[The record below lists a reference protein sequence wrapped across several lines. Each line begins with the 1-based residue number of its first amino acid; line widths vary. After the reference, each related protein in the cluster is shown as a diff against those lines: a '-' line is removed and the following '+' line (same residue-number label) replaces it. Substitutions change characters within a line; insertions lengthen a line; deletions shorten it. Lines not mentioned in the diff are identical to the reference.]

1 MWARLR
7 RSAVAAYVLAG
18 IISWPVVTAVIYWA
32 DRLTAG
38 EPGSGQA
45 GAGIGLWPACGCALV
60 VSALIVIAGWLQ
72 SSHPS

>member
-1 MWARLR
+1 MWVRLR

-45 GAGIGLWPACGCALV
+45 GAGIGLWPA
-60 VSALIVIAGWLQ
+60 
-72 SSHPS
+72 